1 MGQETKTRLMS
12 SAKTRK
18 KNPWPAFH
26 ADSQDGRRQRS
37 DRSRRKIIEAM
48 FALLREGNMSPTAVE
63 VADRAKVGLRTVFR
77 HFEDMESIFE
87 EMTDELKSVFMPA
100 LLAPLEA
107 TTWRE
112 RLFEMADRYSEIYE
126 RAFPMQVALV
136 LRRFQS
142 DFLAKQYKSEVNL
155 LRESLKSI
163 LPKKIRDNRTLFA
176 AIEVNLTFATWRRL
190 REDQHLSVPNAK
202 ATQKL
207 ILSALTADIK

>member
-1 MGQETKTRLMS
+1 MS
-12 SAKTRK
+12 SATTRK
-18 KNPWPAFH
+18 KNPWPAFQ

-48 FALLREGNMSPTAVE
+48 FELLREGNMSPTAAE

-87 EMTDELKSVFMPA
+87 EMTDELKSVIMPL
-100 LLAPLEA
+100 LLAPLTA
-107 TTWRE
+107 KTWQA
-112 RLFEMADRYSEIYE
+112 RLFEIADRNADIYE
-126 RAFPMQVALV
+126 RVFPMQVALV

-155 LRESLKSI
+155 LRASLKSI
-163 LPKKIRDNRTLFA
+163 LPKKVRENRTLFA

-190 REDQHLSVPNAK
+190 REDQNLSVANAK
-202 ATQKL
+202 ATLKL
-207 ILSALTADIK
+207 ILTGLIGDTK

>member
-1 MGQETKTRLMS
+1 MS
-12 SAKTRK
+12 SATPRK

-48 FALLREGNMSPTAVE
+48 FELLREGNMAPTAVE

-87 EMTDELKSVFMPA
+87 EMTDELKSVVMPA

-112 RLFEMADRYSEIYE
+112 RLFEVADRNAEIYE
-126 RAFPMQVALV
+126 RVFPMQVALV

-142 DFLAKQYKSEVNL
+142 DFLAKQYKSEVHL

-163 LPKKIRDNRTLFA
+163 LPKKVRDNRILFA

-202 ATQKL
+202 ATLKL
-207 ILSALTADIK
+207 TLSALTADIK